1 MPDTTPSSPLRFR
14 GPHIGVVATVSV
26 GLFIAG
32 LIPVTL
38 SGGLPYFPGPA
49 APLSNVVSFFSHRQT
64 GVLLCA
70 FLQFG
75 SAIPLGLFAVSISSQ
90 LLFLGVRAAGTNIA
104 WYGGVVSAINIII
117 SSCVLWTMTYP
128 GIPQDAPLLHALYR
142 LTFGLGG
149 PGFSVPFALM
159 AAGVSVTAAF
169 YRLLP
174 RWIIAL
180 GLFVAVCGVLS
191 WFEILTVRALPLI
204 PLTRFPGFIWMIS
217 AGFALPRTRT
227 ALRQS
232 E

>member
-1 MPDTTPSSPLRFR
+1 MPLTTPNAPLRFR
-14 GPHIGVVATVSV
+14 GPHVGIVAIASV

-32 LIPVTL
+32 LIPVTMF
-38 SGGLPYFPGPA
+38 GGLPYFPGPA
-49 APLSNVVSFFSHRQT
+49 TPLSNIVSFFLHRQA

-70 FLQFG
+70 FFQFG

-90 LLFLGVRAAGTNIA
+90 LVFLGVRAAGTNIA

-117 SSCVLWTMTYP
+117 SSCVLWAMTYP
-128 GIPQDAPLLHALYR
+128 GMQQDAPLLNALYR
-142 LTFGLGG
+142 LAFGLGG
-149 PGFSVPFALM
+149 PGFSVFFALM

-174 RWIIAL
+174 KWIIAL

-204 PLTRFPGFIWMIS
+204 PLTRFTGFIWMIS
-217 AGFALPRTRT
+217 AGFALPRT
-227 ALRQS
+227 AVLRQS